1 MDFVD
6 RLSGRARHF
15 DSNAV
20 FKFTDLDVPVQQHLQ
35 KVYSTLMMTLVTS
48 AIGAWMQ
55 IAVGLP
61 MWLGLAGFVGGSF
74 WLSMT
79 PSQSANLTKR
89 FSILLGIG
97 MSQGITLGQLIS
109 MALDISGPG
118 IILTAFAGTAAI
130 FACFSGAA
138 MLARRRSYLFLG
150 GALSSALSLMLVFRL
165 GTWLMGSGRAL
176 AFQAE
181 LYLGLLIFVG
191 YVLFDT
197 QMIIER
203 AYAGEKDH
211 IQHAMSLF
219 VDFMAI
225 FVRILVILM
234 QNAEKKDDRKR
245 KRRS

>member
-15 DSNAV
+15 DYNAV

-35 KVYSTLMMTLVTS
+35 KVYATLMATLLAS
-48 AIGAWMQ
+48 AAGAWLQ
-55 IAVGLP
+55 IAMSLP
-61 MWLGLAGFVGGSF
+61 VWLGLAGFVGGSL

-79 PSQSANLTKR
+79 PNRTDNLSKR
-89 FSILLGIG
+89 FSMLLGIG
-97 MSQGITLGQLIS
+97 LSQGITLGQLIS
-109 MALDISGPG
+109 LALDTSGSG
-118 IILTAFAGTAAI
+118 IILMAFAGTAAI

-150 GALSSALSLMLVFRL
+150 GALSSAVSLMLVLRL
-165 GTWLMGSGRAL
+165 GTWLFGSGQAL

-181 LYLGLLIFVG
+181 LYLGLLVFVG

-203 AYAGEKDH
+203 AYAGEKDQ
-211 IQHAMSLF
+211 IQHALSLF

-225 FVRILVILM
+225 FVRILIILM
-234 QNAEKKDDRKR
+234 QNGEKKEKR